1 MDPKYWP
8 LALVMRTARWLNARF
23 ELAVLSTLCVAAAAL
38 LAFMMLVDEVLEGE
52 TREFDEWVLR
62 ALRNPA
68 DPADPIGPWWVE
80 AVFRDITAL
89 GGTTVIVLITAA
101 AIVYLLIEGKRGTA
115 LLVLAAIGGGTLV
128 SQLLKGV
135 FARPRPEL
143 VAHLVET
150 RSLSFPSGHAM
161 LSAVTFLTLGALI
174 ARVQTRRR
182 LKIYFLSLAITL
194 TLMIGASRVYL
205 GVHWPTDVLAG
216 WCLGAAWAMLCWAV
230 MLALQRSGKVEDEA
244 DAAEADEARD
254 NGTARE

>member
-1 MDPKYWP
+1 
-8 LALVMRTARWLNARF
+8 MRARF

-38 LAFMMLVDEVLEGE
+38 FAFMTLVDEVLEGE
-52 TREFDEWVLR
+52 TREFDERVLR